1 MNQRQA
7 RGRELSILIEAPLSA
22 STWIGGKPRGNMNT
36 VASETRSEWT
46 EGRAR
51 VCAQPFNGKRG
62 GAVLGCL
69 VKGVKEPFETA

>member
-1 MNQRQA
+1 MNQPQDG
-7 RGRELSILIEAPLSA
+7 GRELSILMEVPWLDK
-22 STWIGGKPRGNMNT
+22 TMGRGEPRGNMNT

-62 GAVLGCL
+62 GAVPT
-69 VKGVKEPFETA
+69 K